1 MHCSGLLL
9 NVCVGVAL
17 WEDVGMFLA
26 EYVADPATGNYFQA
40 SSTHPYSERN
50 FYKHQSQCVLFKKH
64 YALEHNAHHYA
75 HQDCIYLTK
84 NTVKQ

>member
-1 MHCSGLLL
+1 
-9 NVCVGVAL
+9 
-17 WEDVGMFLA
+17 MFLA

-50 FYKHQSQCVLFKKH
+50 LYKQNTINNQSQCVLLKKKKH

-84 NTVKQ
+84 NTVKK